1 MHGFKQIWA
10 LSISFC
16 REAGEN
22 PVPQSLVASE
32 LNSGDV
38 VNLSHDQF
46 NTIIPPFDIGPES
59 LILIVSAN
67 DVLGC
72 FLEICWPMPINILD
86 LGVESRCLRNGLVD
100 DDDCSLS
107 AALAFHNFPDN
118 SIDHPF
124 IHDGKK
130 EVDALTLLFNKLIS
144 NNKCIEWQ
152 RYLFRGRYLANV
164 AKIERNGTPIDVDKL
179 EVLRRNRETIKE
191 DLIDEFDLE
200 YHIFKNY
207 KFNKSLFAEY
217 LIKNKIPW
225 LKKDC
230 GSLDLRDEAFKMM
243 SYLYPKIAPLSELRR
258 FLLNLEQG
266 SLAIGS
272 DDRNRCSLVPFKSK
286 TGRNQPSSS
295 RHIFGNSVTM
305 RGFIKPSE
313 GYGLAYIDWCQQEF
327 GIAAVL
333 SNDDRMLEAY
343 NSGDPYLAFA
353 KQVGAVPPEATKYS
367 HPNERSIYKDCVL
380 AVLYGM
386 GNKAFASKIGR
397 SPALAGGLLEQ
408 FRANYNKFWEW
419 SELLLNHIMSH
430 NNYKTKL
437 GWQININGRNDVNL
451 RSLLNFPMQANAAEI
466 LRVACIDT
474 IEKGIKVCSPVHDAL
489 LIESPLDRLDSD
501 IAVTQQL
508 MQDASVLVLD
518 GFKLRSDVDVYRWPD
533 RYMDKRGQVMWDK
546 LNGYLSKYIN

>member
-10 LSISFC
+10 VSISFS
-16 REAGEN
+16 RENGEC
-22 PVPQSLVASE
+22 PTPQHLVALE

-38 VNLSHDQF
+38 ANLRHDQF
-46 NTIIPPFDIGPES
+46 NTITPPFDIEPES
-59 LILIVSAN
+59 LILMVSAN

-72 FLEICWPMPINILD
+72 FLEIGWPMPINILD

-107 AALAFHNFPDN
+107 AAMAFHNFTDL

-124 IHDGKK
+124 INKGKK
-130 EVDALTLLFNKLIS
+130 EVNALALLFNKIIS
-144 NNKCIEWQ
+144 DNKDIGLQ
-152 RYLFRGRYLANV
+152 RHLFRGRYLASV
-164 AKIERNGTPIDVDKL
+164 AKIERNGIPIDAHRLK
-179 EVLRRNRETIKE
+179 VLRCNRESIKK
-191 DLIDEFDLE
+191 DVIDEIDLE
-200 YHIFKNY
+200 YHVFKNY
-207 KFNKSLFAEY
+207 KFNKSLFVEY

-225 LKKDC
+225 PVKDC
-230 GSLDLRDEAFKMM
+230 GSLDLRDEIFKMM
-243 SYLYPKIAPLSELRR
+243 SFAYPQIAPLSELRR
-258 FLLNLEQG
+258 FLVNLEQG

-272 DDRNRCSLVPFKSK
+272 DGRNRCSLVPFKSK

-327 GIAAVL
+327 GIGAVL
-333 SNDDRMLEAY
+333 SDDNRMLEAY

-353 KQVGAVPPEATKYS
+353 KQVGAVPPDATKHS
-367 HPNERSIYKDCVL
+367 HPDERAIYKDCVL
-380 AVLYGM
+380 AIQYGM
-386 GNKAFASKIGR
+386 GNKSFASRIGKP
-397 SPALAGGLLEQ
+397 PALARVLLEH
-408 FRANYNKFWEW
+408 FRKNYKKFWEW

-437 GWQININGRNDVNL
+437 GWQININGRNDVNH

-518 GFKLRSDVDVYRWPD
+518 GFKLRSDVDVVRWPD
-533 RYMDKRGQVMWDK
+533 RYMDKRGLVMWKK
-546 LNGYLSKYIN
+546 LNRYLSKYNN